1 MAAAASYF
9 CSAIR
14 GNRETK
20 LPNKKMNFMEN
31 NESLTL
37 NLDAPLPA
45 WEQKAAA
52 AIRSRRRFAIRD
64 HIAALDPQKDCQEI
78 AYLLTCY
85 EFPWDTTRSLEF
97 ALFRVF
103 GVAKGSPLLVQT
115 GEFVQRTQ
123 KRYDDTVL
131 ILSEMLE
138 NGFDS
143 ARGKAAL
150 VRMNKQHGR
159 FQIPNDEFLYTLSTF
174 IFEPVRWNEKYGWRP
189 LSRNEKLAG
198 YHYWVE
204 VGRRMGIRD
213 IPETYEAFEQFNRD
227 FEQAEFRYS
236 PDNEA
241 IAVATRNLMLSW
253 VLPKWMWKIGA
264 PFVHALIDDH
274 LLSAVGMKP
283 APRWL
288 QKMVRGSVRLRG
300 SFFRMLPPRRKPR
313 LLTRSKTPTYPQG
326 YHIRDLGASQ

>member
-1 MAAAASYF
+1 
-9 CSAIR
+9 
-14 GNRETK
+14 
-20 LPNKKMNFMEN
+20 MEN
-31 NESLTL
+31 NDALVL
-37 NLDAPLPA
+37 NFDAPMPA

-64 HIAALDPQKDCQEI
+64 YIATLDPQRDCQEI
-78 AYLLTCY
+78 AYLLTSY

-103 GVAKGSPLLVQT
+103 GVAKGTPLLAQT

-143 ARGKAAL
+143 PRGQAAL

-159 FQIPNDEFLYTLSTF
+159 FQIPNDEYLYTLSTF

-189 LSRNEKLAG
+189 LSEAEKLAG
-198 YHYWVE
+198 YFYWVE

-213 IPETYEAFEQFNRD
+213 IPATYADYERFNRD
-227 FEQAEFRYS
+227 FEAAEFRYS

-253 VLPKWMWKIGA
+253 VLPRPLWKIGA
-264 PFVHALIDDH
+264 PFVHALIDDP
-274 LLSAVGMKP
+274 LLEAVGMKP

-288 QKMVRGSVRLRG
+288 QSMVRGSVRWRGHLLRL
-300 SFFRMLPPRRKPR
+300 LPPRRKPR
-313 LLTRSKTPTYPQG
+313 LLTRIKTPSYPKG
-326 YHIRDLGASQ
+326 YRIGELGASK